1 MTVRSEAFPTGI
13 LLLQPEGRINSL
25 KADSFCAEALR
36 AIVATDHDV
45 IMDSAGIIYI
55 SSAGLRAVLQ
65 IARTLNAEGR
75 GFHICNLRPHIQ
87 TAFTIIGFH
96 RIMALH
102 PDMESAVAA
111 LQSERE
117 SR

>member
-1 MTVRSEAFPTGI
+1 MTIRSEAFPTGI

-25 KADSFCAEALR
+25 RADSFCAEALR
-36 AIVATDHDV
+36 AIAGTDYDV

-55 SSAGLRAVLQ
+55 SSAGLRAVLH

-102 PDMESAVAA
+102 EDMEAAVAA
-111 LQSERE
+111 LQIERE

>member
-1 MTVRSEAFPTGI
+1 
-13 LLLQPEGRINSL
+13 
-25 KADSFCAEALR
+25 
-36 AIVATDHDV
+36 
-45 IMDSAGIIYI
+45 MDSAGIVYI
-55 SSAGLRAVLQ
+55 SSAGLRAVLEV
-65 IARTLNAEGR
+65 AKALKADGR

-102 PDMESAVAA
+102 PDMASAVAA

>member
-1 MTVRSEAFPTGI
+1 M
-13 LLLQPEGRINSL
+13 LQPEGRINSL
-25 KADSFCAEALR
+25 SADGFYAEALR
-36 AIVATDHDV
+36 AISGTDYDV

-55 SSAGLRAVLQ
+55 SSAGLRAVLH

-102 PDMESAVAA
+102 EDMEAAVAA
-111 LQSERE
+111 LQIERE

>member
-1 MTVRSEAFPTGI
+1 M
-13 LLLQPEGRINSL
+13 LQPEGRINSL
-25 KADSFCAEALR
+25 RADSFCAEALR
-36 AIVATDHDV
+36 AIASTDYDV

-55 SSAGLRAVLQ
+55 SSAGLRAVLH

-102 PDMESAVAA
+102 EDMEAAVAA
-111 LQSERE
+111 LQIERV